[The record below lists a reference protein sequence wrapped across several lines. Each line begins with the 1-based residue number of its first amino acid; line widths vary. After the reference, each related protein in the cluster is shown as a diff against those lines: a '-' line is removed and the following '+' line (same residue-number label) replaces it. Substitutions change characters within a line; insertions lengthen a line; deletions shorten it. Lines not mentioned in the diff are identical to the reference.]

1 MHKSCLFFEQIF
13 PRLRIAFSLLI
24 LLMCSVCNAAS
35 PPAED
40 AIVLQLKWKHQFQFA
55 GFYAALKEG
64 YFADEG
70 LNVTIREVDKHRSA
84 TEVVLS
90 GDAQFGITDSSVV
103 LARLEGQPL
112 VVVAAIFQHSPMVL
126 LALDSSEI
134 FSPLELKNKR
144 VMYQRNTD
152 DAALLAM
159 FTKLGLTEYD
169 HTHVAHNFRD
179 DVLVSG
185 NVDAMSA
192 YATDQPYI
200 YQEKHIPVNIIA
212 PIDYG
217 IDFYGD
223 MLFVEE
229 GFLRKNK
236 EKVLAF
242 RRASLKGWKYAIDH
256 QQVMVEWILA
266 NLNTDKTRAHLL
278 YEAKK
283 TVRLIQPKT
292 IDLGSFNANKFLGIA
307 EIYKQLGFAPLT
319 GEIAGIDYQEY
330 YAEKPRYLVLLFNIA
345 LLVVLFWVCLMHYKW
360 LRKEIVMRQ
369 LALRKTSF
377 LAKHY

>member
-1 MHKSCLFFEQIF
+1 VYQSRLFFKQIF
-13 PRLRIAFSLLI
+13 PDLRMAFSLLI

-35 PPAED
+35 PPAEE

-70 LNVTIREVDKHRSA
+70 LNVTIREVDKRRSA
-84 TEVVLS
+84 TQVVLS

-126 LALDSSEI
+126 LTLNSSEI

-159 FTKLGLTEYD
+159 FTQLGLTEYD
-169 HTHVAHNFRD
+169 HTHVVHNFRD
-179 DVLVSG
+179 DVLVNG

-192 YATDQPYI
+192 YITDQPYI
-200 YQEKHIPVNIIA
+200 YKEKNIPVNIIS
-212 PIDYG
+212 PINYG

-229 GFLRKNK
+229 GFLRENK

-242 RRASLKGWKYAIDH
+242 RRASLKGWKYAVEH
-256 QQVMVEWILA
+256 QEVMVEWILA
-266 NLNTDKTRAHLL
+266 NLKIDKSREHLL
-278 YEAKK
+278 YEAAK
-283 TVRLIQPKT
+283 TVRLIQPDV
-292 IDLGSFNANKFLGIA
+292 IELGSFNANKFLGIA

-330 YAEKPRYLVLLFNIA
+330 YAEKPRPNVWFLNVV
-345 LLVVLFWVCLMHYKW
+345 LVVAIFFICLMLYRWIK
-360 LRKEIVMRQ
+360 REILVRQ
-369 LALRKTSF
+369 LALRKPHFF
-377 LAKHY
+377 LQHY